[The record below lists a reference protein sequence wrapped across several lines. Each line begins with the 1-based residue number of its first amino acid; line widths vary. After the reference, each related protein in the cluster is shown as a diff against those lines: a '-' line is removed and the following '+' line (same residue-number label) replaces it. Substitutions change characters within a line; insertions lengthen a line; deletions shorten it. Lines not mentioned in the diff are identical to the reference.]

1 MLKNKKV
8 KKIILL
14 SNIQR
19 LGNEKKIKKTSS
31 YLHPNTP
38 INIST
43 YFPRLFSQ
51 ACVCIF
57 YTIRILLRVLPI
69 NNTLI

>member
-19 LGNEKKIKKTSS
+19 LGNEKKIKKMSS
-31 YLHPNTP
+31 HLQPNTP

-57 YTIRILLRVLPI
+57 YIIRIILRVLPI